1 MITEQAPAG
10 QQLAFEYQLE
20 APPEKV
26 WRALTVP
33 ALRDYWLRPAQASV
47 VAEVVEADPP
57 ARLSWRWHET
67 GRPADLVT
75 FTLRPNGEGGTLLR
89 LVHARQPEW
98 TLRPAANM
106 NVTMAMAA

>member
-1 MITEQAPAG
+1 MTSEQTPAS
-10 QQLAFEYQLE
+10 QQLAFEYELE

-33 ALRDYWLRPAQASV
+33 ALRDHWLRPAQASV

-57 ARLSWRWHET
+57 ARLSWRWREI

-89 LVHARQPEW
+89 LVHARQPE
-98 TLRPAANM
+98 RAPPPAANS
-106 NVTMAMAA
+106 NATMAMAA